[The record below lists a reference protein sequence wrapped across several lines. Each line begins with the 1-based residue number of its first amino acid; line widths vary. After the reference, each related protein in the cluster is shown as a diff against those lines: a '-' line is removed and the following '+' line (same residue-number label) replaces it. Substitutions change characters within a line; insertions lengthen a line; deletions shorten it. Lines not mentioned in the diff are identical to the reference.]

1 MKNKTVFSTHTLL
14 SDKLPHINDLYRRMI
29 DEVQDYAIILLD
41 IDGIILHWNKG
52 AQKIKQ
58 YHESEIIGRHFSIFY
73 LPEDRQKNLPQHLLN
88 EAMEKGRMM
97 HEGWRVR
104 KDGSK
109 FWGSVTLTALHDDQ
123 GNVFAVSKVTRDLTE
138 NKMAEDRLKRI
149 SEELKTANDALRSS
163 EERYYKMIAEV
174 EDYAIILLDKEGH
187 IQNWNAGAQK
197 IKGYDANE
205 IIGKHFRIFYLP
217 EDRESGLPDRLI
229 SEAERNGKAT
239 HEGWRRRKDGTAFWG
254 SIVITALHGNDGSV
268 IGFSKVTRD
277 LTERKNAEDQ
287 MRHYV
292 VELETRNA
300 ELEQFTYIASH
311 DLQEP
316 LRKIQTF
323 TDVIE
328 TNLDNHALVKRYFK
342 KINDSSQRMSDLIR
356 SVLNYSRLARKGI
369 KFTPTDLNYTLKT
382 VKEDLE
388 LPISEKKAKIVCDQL
403 PVLNVDPVQMSQL
416 FFNLIANALKFT
428 DKDPLITVSYEKVD
442 SATLISEN
450 TSPLADKYHKI
461 SVVDNGIG
469 FDQQFGD
476 IIFNM
481 FQRLHNKHEYSG
493 TGIGLA
499 LCRKIAEN
507 HNGFITAESEP
518 GKGASFYIYLP
529 VEGS

>member
-1 MKNKTVFSTHTLL
+1 MKNKSIVPTHTLL
-14 SDKLPHINDLYRRMI
+14 SKTLPDINDLYHRMI

-41 IDGIILHWNKG
+41 VDGTICRWNKG

-58 YHESEIIGRHFSIFY
+58 YHESEILGRHFSIFY
-73 LPEDRQKNLPQHLLN
+73 LPEDRQRNLPQMLLN
-88 EAMEKGRMM
+88 EAIEKGRVM

-109 FWGSVTLTALHDDQ
+109 FWGSVTLTALHDDD
-123 GNVFAVSKVTRDLTE
+123 GNVFAVSKVTRDLTQ
-138 NKMAEDRLKRI
+138 NKKNEDRLRKI
-149 SEELKTANDALRSS
+149 SEELQSTNEALRTS
-163 EERYYKMIAEV
+163 EERYFKMIAEV
-174 EDYAIILLDKEGH
+174 EDYAIILLDKDGN

-197 IKGYDANE
+197 IKGYDASE
-205 IIGKHFRIFYLP
+205 IIGQHFRIFYLP
-217 EDRESGLPDRLI
+217 EDRDSGLPERLI
-229 SEAERNGKAT
+229 GEAERNGKAN

-254 SIVITALHGNDGSV
+254 SIVITALHDNDGNV

-292 VELETRNA
+292 AELETRNA

-328 TNLDNHALVKRYFK
+328 ANLDNHELVKRYFN

-356 SVLNYSRLARKGI
+356 SVLNYSRLSRKGI
-369 KFTPTDLNYTLKT
+369 RFVVTDLNDTIRT

-388 LPISEKKAKIVCDQL
+388 LPISEKKARVICEKL
-403 PVLNVDPVQMSQL
+403 PTINADPVQMSQL

-428 DKDPLITVSYEKVD
+428 EKDPVITISYENVD
-442 SATLISEN
+442 AHSLSFEN
-450 TSPLADKYHKI
+450 AHTFADRYHKI

-469 FDQQFGD
+469 FDQQFGE

-507 HNGFITAESEP
+507 HNGFIHAEGKP
-518 GKGASFYIYLP
+518 GKGAAFYIYLP
-529 VEGS
+529 AEG